1 MVKIACTHCNLEF
14 DESVM
19 IIEQEDEQKLY
30 FCCKGCQGV
39 YHLLNSEG
47 LGTFYDKL
55 GDTKLQPASQISE
68 DLEKFDLE
76 GFKNKYIKSN
86 EDGLYEIHLIIEGIH
101 CSACVWLN
109 EKVLHK
115 TDGIIAVSYTHLTLP
130 TICSV

>member
-1 MVKIACTHCNLEF
+1 MAEIACTHCNLTF

-19 IIEQEDEQKLY
+19 ITEKQNDKELN

-39 YHLLNSEG
+39 YHLLESEG
-47 LGTFYDKL
+47 LDTFYDKL
-55 GDTKLQPASQISE
+55 GDNTLQPATLQASE

-76 GFKNKYIKSN
+76 GFKNKYIKTT

-115 TDGIIAVSYTHLTLP
+115 TDGHHRSHY
-130 TICSV
+130 